1 MAEDKNSYKLLIATP
16 CYNGLCHAGY
26 TLSLL
31 KTFAYFQ
38 AAKNIKFAHKF
49 ILYESLV
56 PRARNHFMAY
66 ALSDP
71 EITHILFIDSDMK
84 WDPPDIAKMLGSNK
98 PIIGAPSPKKR
109 YHWDKLR
116 TEAVREILLNEK
128 LTSEEFRLKIKA
140 NLVEYAINFGPSR
153 DVKGGLIEVDQIG
166 TAFML
171 ISRFAITQMIE
182 AYPELKVQNPS
193 KELPEN
199 VRKHLYCFFELG
211 VDKEGEYLSEDYSF
225 CKRFTSLGG
234 KVYADLSIN
243 LIHQGQEDFEGNFL
257 SLGGVKRIHKP
268 DEFKN

>member
-1 MAEDKNSYKLLIATP
+1 MAEDKNNYKILIATP

-56 PRARNHFMAY
+56 PRARNHFLAY
-66 ALSDP
+66 AMSDP

-84 WDPPDIAKMLGSNK
+84 WDPADIAKLLAADK
-98 PIIGAPSPKKR
+98 PIIGAPFPKKR

-116 TEAVREILLNEK
+116 SEAVREIVLNDK
-128 LTSEEFRLKIKA
+128 LSPAEFRSKIKA

-153 DVKGGLIEVDQIG
+153 DMKGGLIEVEHLG

-182 AYPELKVQNPS
+182 AHPELKVQNAS
-193 KELPEN
+193 GELPNEARN
-199 VRKHLYCFFELG
+199 YMYCLFELG
-211 VDKEGEYLSEDYSF
+211 VDKDGEYLSEDYSF
-225 CKRFTSLGG
+225 CKRFTNLGG

-257 SLGGVKRIHKP
+257 SLGGLKRTQKP
-268 DEFKN
+268 T

>member
-1 MAEDKNSYKLLIATP
+1 MAEDKNSYKILIATP

-26 TLSLL
+26 TISLL

-56 PRARNHFMAY
+56 PRARNHFLAY
-66 ALSDP
+66 AMSDP

-84 WDPPDIAKMLGSNK
+84 WEPTDIAKLLAADK
-98 PIIGAPSPKKR
+98 PIIGAPFPKKR

-116 TEAVREILLNEK
+116 SEAVREIVLNDK
-128 LTSEEFRLKIKA
+128 LTPEEFRTKIKA

-153 DVKGGLIEVDQIG
+153 EMKGGLIEVEHLG

-171 ISRFAITQMIE
+171 ISRFAITQMTE
-182 AYPELKVQNPS
+182 AYPELKVQNVS
-193 KELPEN
+193 KEMPEEA
-199 VRKHLYCFFELG
+199 RKHMYCLFELG
-211 VDKEGEYLSEDYSF
+211 VDKQGEYLSEDYSF
-225 CKRFTSLGG
+225 CKRFTNLGG

-257 SLGGVKRIHKP
+257 SLGGIQRSAKP
-268 DEFKN
+268 I